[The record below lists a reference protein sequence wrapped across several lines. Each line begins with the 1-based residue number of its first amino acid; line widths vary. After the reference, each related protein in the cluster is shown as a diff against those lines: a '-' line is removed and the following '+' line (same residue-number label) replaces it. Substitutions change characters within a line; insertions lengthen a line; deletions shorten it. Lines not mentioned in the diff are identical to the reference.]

1 MIATQSKPL
10 AERPWLD
17 PSASAQ
23 ILIDGVTK
31 TYGSHTAVDNI
42 SLKIYKGEMFALV
55 GASGCG
61 KTTLLRMLAGF
72 ADPSGGRIL
81 IDGVDMAAVP
91 PHERPVNMMF
101 QSYALFPHMTVESNV
116 GYGLRRMPLDAKV
129 KQQRV
134 AEALEMVQL
143 GALGERRPHQL
154 SGGQRQRVAL
164 ARALI
169 RRPKVLLLDEPLS
182 ALDKKLR
189 EQTQFELMDL
199 QYKLGI
205 TFIVVTHDQ
214 DEAMA
219 LASRIAVMDKG
230 QVVQVGTPAE
240 IYEFPR
246 SRFVADFVGTTNF
259 FESTVISCEPG
270 LVRVQCAETGCELLV
285 DDSGSFTAGQRVW
298 VALRPEKARLGKE
311 PVSAAR
317 VNQLRGIVWELGYL
331 GNRSTYQIK
340 TTSGKV
346 VTVFAQNERRTS
358 QAAIDWSDEVF
369 VSWSADAAVLLQS

>member
-1 MIATQSKPL
+1 MSLPDPKHL

-17 PSASAQ
+17 PNAKPQ
-23 ILIDGVTK
+23 VVIEGVTK
-31 TYGSHTAVDNI
+31 TYPGVTAVDAV
-42 SLKIYKGEMFALV
+42 SLRIFKGEMFALV
-55 GASGCG
+55 GSSGCG

-72 ADPSGGRIL
+72 VQPSAGEIT
-81 IDGVDMAAVP
+81 IDGVRMNEVP

-101 QSYALFPHMTVESNV
+101 QSYALFPHMNVEDNV
-116 GYGLRRMPLDAKV
+116 GYGLRRLPLETSV

-134 AEALEMVQL
+134 KEALDMVQL
-143 GALGERRPHQL
+143 GALGQRRPHQL

-199 QYKLGI
+199 QQQVGI

-219 LASRIAVMDKG
+219 LATRIAVMDRGK
-230 QVVQVGTPAE
+230 VVQVGTPSE
-240 IYEFPR
+240 IYEFPE
-246 SRFVADFVGTTNF
+246 SRFVADFVGTTNL
-259 FESTVISCEPG
+259 FEGTVTACEPG
-270 LVRVQCAETGCELLV
+270 LITVSCSETGCDLLV
-285 DDSGSFTAGQRVW
+285 DDVGRFSPGQKVW
-298 VALRPEKARLGKE
+298 VALRPEKIRLSKQPPSDGG
-311 PVSAAR
+311 
-317 VNQLRGIVWELGYL
+317 VNQLKGVVWELGYL

-340 TTSGKV
+340 TGSGKV
-346 VTVFAQNERRTS
+346 VTVFAQNDRRTAE
-358 QAAIDWSDEVF
+358 AAIDWSDEVF
-369 VSWSADAAVLLQS
+369 VSWSADAAVVLQN

>member
-1 MIATQSKPL
+1 MLATQSKPL
-10 AERPWLD
+10 ADRPWLD
-17 PSASAQ
+17 PSATAQ
-23 ILIDGVTK
+23 ILIDGVSK
-31 TYGSHTAVDNI
+31 TYGTHTAVDTV
-42 SLKIYKGEMFALV
+42 SLSIFKGEMFALV

-72 ADPSGGRIL
+72 AHPSNGRIL
-81 IDGVDMAAVP
+81 IDGVDMGMVP

-101 QSYALFPHMTVESNV
+101 QSYALFPHMSVEHNV
-116 GYGLRRMPLDAKV
+116 GYGLRRLPL
-129 KQQRV
+129 
-134 AEALEMVQL
+134 AEAAKKQRIQEALDMVQL
-143 GALGERRPHQL
+143 GSLAQRKPHQL

-219 LASRIAVMDKG
+219 LASRIAVMDRG
-230 QVVQVGTPAE
+230 RVVQVGTPAE

-259 FESTVISCEPG
+259 FEGTVSSCEPG
-270 LVRVQCAETGCELLV
+270 LVRVQCAETGGELLV
-285 DDSGSFTAGQRVW
+285 DDAGTFALGQRVW
-298 VALRPEKARLGKE
+298 VALRPEKVRLAKE
-311 PVSAAR
+311 AVSAVG
-317 VNQLRGIVWELGYL
+317 VNQLRGTVWELGYL
-331 GNRSTYQIK
+331 GNRSTYRIR
-340 TTSGKV
+340 TATGKL

-358 QAAIDWSDEVF
+358 EAAIDWSDEVF